1 MCWSCPTCGQ
11 TAARC
16 APCCRCWWCRHTT
29 RQRCRGGAVSWEGG
43 GMFVFVRG
51 QDGSSGFRC
60 LCWGE
65 GERLL
70 GGEGW
75 GRCLCVGG
83 GRGRVWARE
92 RRRGGGA
99 CVCLKRQGAQGQGL
113 CAASVSP
120 FSHHAQLPGSRGNA
134 AVSAISALLLQV
146 WCMGCVCMSRCCLP
160 AQLSH
165 RVCQQV
171 CCQCWS
177 DSVVVDLAVCLV
189 DAWVGHVGGVL

>member
-1 MCWSCPTCGQ
+1 
-11 TAARC
+11 
-16 APCCRCWWCRHTT
+16 
-29 RQRCRGGAVSWEGG
+29 
-43 GMFVFVRG
+43 MFVFVRG

-189 DAWVGHVGGVL
+189 DAWVGHVGGVLLAGGWMDTCIGGVGECGGEVVGGLRREGGWWRALARQGVI